1 VLTWSQRFRFSEWV
15 RASTWLIPAA
25 CVAVAIL
32 LAQLLPELDKRIDAD
47 PAFVYGTDSAQE
59 LLSAIAA
66 GMIAFTGFV
75 FSMLI
80 LAVQFGS
87 TAFTPRLLRSFD
99 QGLTV
104 KLALGAFVATFIYA
118 LLVLSEVSPADDK
131 NFVPQYS
138 VNAAV
143 VLVGLS
149 VLMFLLL
156 IASVTG
162 FLRASRVVADTGRTG
177 RRAIDAAFPQPAET
191 PEQSWTDHV
200 AFGAAAYDLTNPGRA
215 GVVQAFDPGGIST
228 VAEASSL
235 VVEMLPAVGE
245 FVAHGAAMFRVSEEP
260 DSGTQ
265 KRILDS
271 IALGEE
277 RTSRQDPAYALRI
290 LVDIAIKALSPAI
303 NDPTTAVQALDQ
315 IEDTLLMLAGRRL
328 PDGVYRDGGGEVRF
342 LYRTPSWEE
351 YLDLAFTE
359 IRTYGADSPQVVRRL
374 RDVLRSLRAAVPA
387 WRMGAI
393 DEQSQLLEEAVATA
407 NP

>member
-1 VLTWSQRFRFSEWV
+1 MLTWSQRFRFSEWA

-25 CVAVAIL
+25 CVAAAIVA
-32 LAQLLPELDKRIDAD
+32 AQLLPEFDKRIEAD
-47 PAFVYGTDSAQE
+47 PAFVYGVDSAQE
-59 LLSAIAA
+59 LLSAIAS

-87 TAFTPRLLRSFD
+87 SAFTPRLLRSFD
-99 QGLTV
+99 QGFTV

-118 LLVLSEVSPADDK
+118 LLVLSEVAPADDK

-162 FLRASRVVADTGRTG
+162 FLRASRVVADVGRVG

-191 PEQSWTDHV
+191 PEQSATDHV
-200 AFGAAAYDLTNPGRA
+200 AFGAGSYDITNPGRA
-215 GVVQAFDPGGIST
+215 GVVQAFDPDGITT
-228 VAEASSL
+228 VAETSSL

-245 FVAHGAAMFRVSEEP
+245 FVTHGAAVFRVSEEP

-290 LVDIAIKALSPAI
+290 LVDIAIKALSPGI
-303 NDPTTAVQALDQ
+303 NDPTTAAQALDQ
-315 IEDTLLMLAGRRL
+315 IEDLLLMLAGRRL
-328 PDGVYRDGGGEVRF
+328 PDGVYRDGGGEVRL

-359 IRTYGADSPQVVRRL
+359 ILTYGADSPQVVRRL
-374 RDVLRSLRAAVPA
+374 RKVLRSIRSAVPA
-387 WRMGAI
+387 WRIEAI
-393 DEQSQLLEEAVATA
+393 DEHSQLLEEAVTAT